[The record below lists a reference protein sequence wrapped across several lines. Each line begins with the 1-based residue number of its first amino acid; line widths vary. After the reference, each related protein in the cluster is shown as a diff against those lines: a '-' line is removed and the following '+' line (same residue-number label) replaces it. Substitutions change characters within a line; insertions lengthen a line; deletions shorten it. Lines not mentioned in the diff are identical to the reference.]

1 MKNKYYII
9 GLIFLITLCIPQKA
23 SAAENEIDGWDVLYT
38 IGNDSWYVTKE
49 LGKKEFFGNSLES
62 YLVYNTADSLGY
74 IDGPEEDISK
84 FGDAMMNTLVYDE
97 IVDAVAPDTP
107 FSDVEDFGDVLFS
120 ATKTFK
126 SDYSDV
132 DGNLLRYVNV
142 MDTLSKST
150 DYFTEGSEFSFAAK
164 CAKTAA
170 DLGNFIMNSS
180 EYKAMKAQYKT
191 KAEFDR
197 AFWRMSLEGVWDC
210 LKDIPREL
218 KQLYGDIAKADQLGM
233 FDTYDKWGIY
243 RNSHVITSNFLGFD
257 PGTPQRM
264 YGVEG
269 DYNLTVTWGYDINDF
284 DVQFNME

>member
-150 DYFTEGSEFSFAAK
+150 DYFTEGSEFSFAAR
-164 CAKTAA
+164 TAA
-170 DLGNFIMNSS
+170 FVS
-180 EYKAMKAQYKT
+180 
-191 KAEFDR
+191 
-197 AFWRMSLEGVWDC
+197 
-210 LKDIPREL
+210 
-218 KQLYGDIAKADQLGM
+218 
-233 FDTYDKWGIY
+233 
-243 RNSHVITSNFLGFD
+243 
-257 PGTPQRM
+257 
-264 YGVEG
+264 
-269 DYNLTVTWGYDINDF
+269 
-284 DVQFNME
+284 